1 MYGAMKHR
9 PATSQQSN
17 PVSDILTK
25 SIDRLDSGRSSD
37 ETGNLGTRKVIVPTN
52 KVVPNRDSI
61 SVTSRRGMRWG
72 KMHQGSDISAPVGT
86 PLHAFTD
93 GYVTDTGYDGGY
105 GNYIAW
111 KDIYGMEHFY
121 AHLDTIMGK
130 KGDSVKA
137 GSVIGMS
144 GNTGRGTGPH
154 LHWEYGPE
162 NQTGRNG
169 AGLIDPLN
177 TFDYMMPFGSE
188 KIISKPEDAPKPTP
202 TAAASVKVSP
212 ELGALKESADSISK
226 PSGRKSGS
234 NVNATTINLPSTERT
249 VPMVGN
255 MQQSSDT
262 LPYKPSVSPSNG
274 NDMYKTHTRSLFN
287 IVR

>member
-1 MYGAMKHR
+1 MQIAIIDYG
-9 PATSQQSN
+9 
-17 PVSDILTK
+17 L
-25 SIDRLDSGRSSD
+25 
-37 ETGNLGTRKVIVPTN
+37 GNLHSVLGAIRKVGYNAVITN
-52 KVVPNRDSI
+52 DI
-61 SVTSRRGMRWG
+61 SKIELADKLILPGVGAFGDGMRNIQ
-72 KMHQGSDISAPVGT
+72 K
-86 PLHAFTD
+86 L
-93 GYVTDTGYDGGY
+93 
-105 GNYIAW
+105 
-111 KDIYGMEHFY
+111 
-121 AHLDTIMGK
+121 
-130 KGDSVKA
+130 
-137 GSVIGMS
+137 
-144 GNTGRGTGPH
+144 
-154 LHWEYGPE
+154 
-162 NQTGRNG
+162 
-169 AGLIDPLN
+169 GLIDPLN
-177 TFDYMMPFGSE
+177 TFDYMMPFGSK